1 MFGKHLPN
9 HRTLQD
15 AGIYRSGETLLLEI
29 HTGHQGLVIGTDS
42 ILNPSTSILQFIST
56 SDVYIS
62 SSLLDLT
69 PKAFRRIIQQARR
82 GLAVGLKPDFVL
94 DGSGGTYILHDTRKR
109 PIVASNQVHKIAILN
124 IRILN
129 SDRNAASL
137 LCVGDASWFDW
148 CWLNWAQMKELM
160 SKATQDYV
168 LKLNIEDD

>member
-42 ILNPSTSILQFIST
+42 ILNPYTSILKFIST

-69 PKAFRRIIQQARR
+69 PKAFRRIIQQVRR
-82 GLAVGLKPDFVL
+82 GLTVGLKPDLFLMDQVVRIYCMIHTSVL
-94 DGSGGTYILHDTRKR
+94 LLRPTRF
-109 PIVASNQVHKIAILN
+109 
-124 IRILN
+124 IR
-129 SDRNAASL
+129 L
-137 LCVGDASWFDW
+137 LF
-148 CWLNWAQMKELM
+148 
-160 SKATQDYV
+160 
-168 LKLNIEDD
+168 